1 MKKDLG
7 LFLKQNYSQILTHHF
22 YDVKFYGIDRISENL
37 YSTMLETT
45 FNGEVFALSFDY
57 DKKIL
62 ENILSLATNAREL
75 KKEVK
80 EIEVGGFLNLKEP
93 ITIPAITASLG
104 NLQHA
109 KKESFIPLVIEEISV

>member
-7 LFLKQNYSQILTHHF
+7 LFLKQNYF
-22 YDVKFYGIDRISENL
+22 YDVKFYGIDRISKNL
-37 YSTMLETT
+37 YSNMLETT

-62 ENILSLATNAREL
+62 ENFISSHKCQRT

-93 ITIPAITASLG
+93 ITIPTITASLG
-104 NLQHA
+104 NLQHVQ
-109 KKESFIPLVIEEISV
+109 KESFVPLVIEEISV